1 MIQIWQA
8 FSLRGCP
15 TNACLNG
22 PEFQR
27 PSSTKVTVWNMFI
40 RLNQFFF
47 GFRPRSFAC
56 AFLLAKLG
64 FMIFFFK
71 FIQPLTIQGPPCDIL
86 HCNYNG
92 VIHQK
97 IYSVITFDWRV
108 LLTQK
113 QHVWTTFCKIFSGTP
128 HHIDHI
134 WSAQICIFG
143 PRSFMGL

>member
-47 GFRPRSFAC
+47 GFRPQSFAC

-71 FIQPLTIQGPPCDIL
+71 FIEPSTIQGPPCDVL
-86 HCNYNG
+86 HCNYNA
-92 VIHQK
+92 QC
-97 IYSVITFDWRV
+97 V
-108 LLTQK
+108 L
-113 QHVWTTFCKIFSGTP
+113 CKVYF
-128 HHIDHI
+128 
-134 WSAQICIFG
+134 SAQPNKLRPTKYLGHIICHCI
-143 PRSFMGL
+143 